1 MDSQG
6 SNAVERCGDRELVVT
21 RTFDAPRSTVYEAW
35 SQADLFQRWWVP
47 KSAAGISL
55 VSCDL
60 DVRTGGTYRLGFSAG
75 GSDIMTFY
83 GSYIEVVPNDRIV
96 WTNDEGEEGAIT
108 TLTFE
113 DRDAQTLLTFREFYP
128 SREALDEALQG
139 SAAGLPEQLEQL
151 GELLAGQDR

>member
-21 RTFDAPRSTVYEAW
+21 RIFDAPRSTVYEAW

-75 GSDIMTFY
+75 GFDIMTFY
-83 GSYIEVVPNDRIV
+83 GRYIEVVPNDRIV

-108 TLTFE
+108 TVTFE
-113 DRDAQTLLTFREFYP
+113 DRDALTLLTFREFYP

-151 GELLAGQDR
+151 GALLAGQDR

>member
-1 MDSQG
+1 MNGQG

-21 RTFDAPRSTVYEAW
+21 RIFDAPRSTVYEAW

-108 TLTFE
+108 TVTFE

-139 SAAGLPEQLEQL
+139 SAAGLPEQLGQL
-151 GELLAGQDR
+151 GALLAGQDR